1 MKPSFASLLVSF
13 LCLPLAPS
21 QEPLKPDGTETKSD
35 ASQQKQQTA
44 TNTPRIFSNY
54 DAESFQKLEEAQQK
68 IDPGHVNH
76 DLLSAAV
83 FHETN
88 QRRLTEKL
96 PPLDYEPKLGDAA
109 KMQAVIMEERGSI
122 SHVNPESPGKET
134 PTDRLPL
141 AGLEAGYSA
150 ENVAT
155 AFALAYPQ
163 GKPFYTREENGKT
176 IFSLEPDGTPVPP
189 HTYVSFAAAL
199 LDSWMASSPHR
210 KNILSPEPKFLGA
223 ASQLS
228 TKQASGMPLFYCAQ
242 VFFTP
247 LKPKQITK

>member
-1 MKPSFASLLVSF
+1 MKPHFASLLVSF
-13 LCLPLAPS
+13 LCLPLAPAE
-21 QEPLKPDGTETKSD
+21 EPLKPDGTDTQSD
-35 ASQQKQQTA
+35 ASRQKQKTA
-44 TNTPRIFSNY
+44 PNPPRLLSNY
-54 DAESFQKLEEAQQK
+54 DAESFQKREEAQQK
-68 IDPGHVNH
+68 IDPDHVNH

-96 PPLDYEPKLGDAA
+96 PPLDDEPKLGETA

-134 PTDRLPL
+134 PTDRLRL
-141 AGLEAGYSA
+141 AGLEAGYRA

-155 AFALAYPQ
+155 AFALANPQ
-163 GKPFYTREENGKT
+163 GKPFYTREENGKK

-199 LDSWMASSPHR
+199 LDSWMASPPHR
-210 KNILSPEPKFLGA
+210 KNIGLLP
-223 ASQLS
+223 
-228 TKQASGMPLFYCAQ
+228 
-242 VFFTP
+242 
-247 LKPKQITK
+247 

>member
-1 MKPSFASLLVSF
+1 
-13 LCLPLAPS
+13 
-21 QEPLKPDGTETKSD
+21 
-35 ASQQKQQTA
+35 
-44 TNTPRIFSNY
+44 
-54 DAESFQKLEEAQQK
+54 
-68 IDPGHVNH
+68 
-76 DLLSAAV
+76 
-83 FHETN
+83 
-88 QRRLTEKL
+88 
-96 PPLDYEPKLGDAA
+96 
-109 KMQAVIMEERGSI
+109 MQAVIMAERGAI

-134 PTDRLPL
+134 PADRLRL

-163 GKPFYTREENGKT
+163 GKPFYTREENGKK

-199 LDSWMASSPHR
+199 LDSWMASAPHR

-223 ASQLS
+223 GSQLS
-228 TKQASGMPLFYCAQ
+228 ANQATGMPLFYCAQ

-247 LKPKQITK
+247 LKQIPPGP

>member
-1 MKPSFASLLVSF
+1 MPATCSCAGTF
-13 LCLPLAPS
+13 
-21 QEPLKPDGTETKSD
+21 ETGTETKSD
-35 ASQQKQQTA
+35 ASQQKQRTA
-44 TNTPRIFSNY
+44 INTPRIFSNF

-68 IDPGHVNH
+68 INLDHVNH

-88 QRRLTEKL
+88 KRRLAEKL

-134 PTDRLPL
+134 PADRLRL

-155 AFALAYPQ
+155 AFALAYPL
-163 GKPFYTREENGKT
+163 GKPLYTREENGKK
-176 IFSLEPDGTPVPP
+176 ILSLEPDGPPVPT
-189 HTYVSFAAAL
+189 HSYVSFAAAL
-199 LDSWMASSPHR
+199 LDLWMASAPHR
-210 KNILSPEPKFLGA
+210 KNILSPKPKFLGA
-223 ASQLS
+223 GSQLS
-228 TKQASGMPLFYCAQ
+228 TNEATGMPLFYCAQ

-247 LKPKQITK
+247 LKQIPPGP